1 MPQWVNIYH
10 QVHNGEKNHALV
22 IKIDGM
28 DLQVTLY
35 MKLLLA
41 CAVVK

>member
-1 MPQWVNIYH
+1 MPQWVNTYH
-10 QVHNGEKNHALV
+10 KEKNHALV

-35 MKLLLA
+35 MKSLLA